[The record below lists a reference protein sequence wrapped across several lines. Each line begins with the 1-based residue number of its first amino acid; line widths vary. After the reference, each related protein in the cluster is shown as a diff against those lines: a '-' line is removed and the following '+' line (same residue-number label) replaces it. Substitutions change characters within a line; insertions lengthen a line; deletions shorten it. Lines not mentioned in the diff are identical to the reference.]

1 MKRSPVI
8 IIIILLIILQGCQEK
23 LNLGNH
29 DFPYVFTYD
38 VSDIDSTGVTMRGEI
53 LYDDNSEII
62 QSGFVWYSD
71 RYPSLDNTGIRSD
84 FHYLLDDPKTTG
96 PFESRISYDI
106 ENGVTVTA
114 RAFAKTERY
123 TIYGEKVQ
131 FKGEGC
137 LKHKIESVTPDHG
150 SDYTKIVIAGSNL
163 STNPGR
169 IKLKIG
175 SRNAYIESL
184 YHNNIVARVP
194 ILLPAGDHPVTVE
207 IDGYTVIANRQF
219 SVLAP
224 VIESV
229 FPSEGAYGTT
239 ITIKGQ
245 FFGIST
251 YKVRVLIGGLRAG
264 LISVT
269 DDTIIAE
276 TPLQGSTGEVDLTV
290 DITGKMTTFGEP
302 FTVLAA
308 PVAGGSE

>member
-1 MKRSPVI
+1 VKRSP
-8 IIIILLIILQGCQEK
+8 LLILIIPLILQGCQEK

-53 LYDDNSEII
+53 LYDHNSEII
-62 QSGFVWYSD
+62 QSGFIWYSD

-84 FHYLLDDPKTTG
+84 FYYLLDDPETTG

-106 ENGVTVTA
+106 ENGVTVYA
-114 RAFAKTERY
+114 RAFAKTKTY
-123 TIYGEKVQ
+123 TVYGNIVN
-131 FKGEGC
+131 FNAEGC
-137 LKHKIESVTPDHG
+137 LKHEIESVTPEQG
-150 SDYTKIVIAGSNL
+150 SDYSKFVIEGDNL
-163 STNPGR
+163 STNSER

-175 SRNAYIESL
+175 SRNAYIDSL
-184 YHNNIVARVP
+184 YHNIIVARVP
-194 ILLPAGDHPVTVE
+194 ILLPVGDHPVTVE
-207 IDGYTVIANRQF
+207 IDDYTVTANRQF

-229 FPSEGAYGTT
+229 SPSEGAFGTT
-239 ITIKGQ
+239 ITITGQ
-245 FFGIST
+245 YFGIST
-251 YKVRVLIGGLRAG
+251 YKVRVLIGGLPAG

-276 TPLQGSTGEVDLTV
+276 TPLQGSMGEVDLTV

-302 FTVLAA
+302 FTVLASQ
-308 PVAGGSE
+308 PNQ

>member
-1 MKRSPVI
+1 MKRSPVFL
-8 IIIILLIILQGCQEK
+8 IIILLIILQGCQEK
-23 LNLGNH
+23 VNLGNH

-38 VSDIDSTGVTMRGEI
+38 VTEIDSTGVTMRGEI
-53 LYDDNSEII
+53 SYDDNSEII
-62 QSGFVWYSD
+62 QSGFIWYSD

-84 FHYLLDDPKTTG
+84 FYYLLDDPETTG

-106 ENGVTVTA
+106 ENGVTITA
-114 RAFAKTERY
+114 RAFAKTERF
-123 TIYGEKVQ
+123 TIYGEKVH

-137 LKHKIESVTPDHG
+137 LKPEIESVTPDQG
-150 SDYTKIVIAGSNL
+150 TDYSNFVLKGSNL

-175 SRNAYIESL
+175 GRNAYIESL
-184 YHNNIVARVP
+184 YHNIIVARVP

-207 IDGYTVIANRQF
+207 IDDYTVIANRQF

-229 FPSEGAYGTT
+229 SPSEGAFGTT
-239 ITIKGQ
+239 ITISGQ
-245 FFGIST
+245 YFGIST
-251 YKVRVLIGGLRAG
+251 YKVRVLIGGFPAR

-276 TPLQGSTGEVDLTV
+276 TPFQGSPGEVDLTV
-290 DITGKMTTFGEP
+290 DITGKMSTFGEP
-302 FTVLAA
+302 FTVLPAPAA
-308 PVAGGSE
+308 GDSE